1 MSVCE
6 VYIVKFVISLTLS
19 KNYILTLM
27 KIEKRVCHFFPK
39 EIKEKKKRI
48 FLEWFIL
55 GYFSEAKTFIFFV
68 VHRLQ

>member
-1 MSVCE
+1 M
-6 VYIVKFVISLTLS
+6 VKFVIFLTLS

-27 KIEKRVCHFFPK
+27 NIEKGVCHFFPK
-39 EIKEKKKRI
+39 EKEKEKERFF
-48 FLEWFIL
+48 FLEFIL

>member
-27 KIEKRVCHFFPK
+27 KIEKGVCHFFPK
-39 EIKEKKKRI
+39 EKESFF
-48 FLEWFIL
+48 FLEFIL